1 MKTISA
7 QTKISELIKE
17 NSSAIDA
24 IASLAKPLEKLK
36 NPILRKIMASR
47 VTIAEAAKMSG
58 VKVED
63 FERVLSPLG
72 FFFENSNTTRDQSSA
87 QKPRPA
93 WLEKASASHTVYYDV
108 RPIIDNGADP
118 LKEILHR
125 FKEIEPGHILCI
137 INSFVPTPLVHLL
150 KQEKAEDAFVEEK
163 NEKEF
168 LTYFLKKGKQVESG
182 PHSSGEKVWMDN
194 DQQFGAICSTF
205 SDSQIQH
212 IDVRHLEM
220 PEPMQ
225 AIINAL
231 QDLPQDSALFV
242 SHKRVPVYLL
252 DELAEKEYEIHIRNV
267 EDGDVKMLIFRRS

>member
-72 FFFENSNTTRDQSSA
+72 FFFENSNTTRDHSSTHN
-87 QKPRPA
+87 PRPS
-93 WLEKASASHTVYYDV
+93 WLEKAPASHTVYYDV

-168 LTYFLKKGKQVESG
+168 LTYFLKKGKQVESV

-194 DQQFGAICSTF
+194 DQQFEAIYSTF

-225 AIINAL
+225 AIINAR